1 MQNYRWFALFRKSRL
16 PTMKKSFDRFQLNG
30 GDPHPTTLDDD
41 PTIDRTISVDVHT
54 GAASSPVLSG
64 RPVRGL
70 KTTVAFGAVIGAAG
84 LGLWAYSNFT
94 ATPARPAVVP
104 PPSVAVAIPVQTN
117 VADWTDLT
125 GQFSAVNQV
134 VLRAQVS
141 GYLTEIHF
149 KDGQIVHKGDL
160 LFVIDPR
167 PYEIQLEQANAQF
180 QTASATLALANKQL
194 ERSARLNRVAVE
206 SDEHL
211 DESTQSQRAA
221 AAAIKAAEAAIHA
234 AQLNIEFTHIV
245 APFSGRVS
253 RRHVS
258 IGSLITG
265 GPGATTATELTT
277 IVSLDPIYLDF
288 DLSEADYAAYQHSAA
303 ARPSGANAVQISVDG
318 ERPWAR
324 AGDLDFL
331 DNEIDR
337 RSGTLHARATLANP
351 DMMIAPGGFARVRV
365 PLSASL
371 PQLLV
376 PDAAVGTDQ
385 SSKLV
390 MVVQDDGVVVSKPVE
405 IGPLEDHAMRV
416 ITRGL
421 LPNDRVVVQGLMRT
435 RPGMKVEPHLT
446 TVDANTNN

>member
-1 MQNYRWFALFRKSRL
+1 MQNRVIGRFGAD
-16 PTMKKSFDRFQLNG
+16 DR
-30 GDPHPTTLDDD
+30 D
-41 PTIDRTISVDVHT
+41 
-54 GAASSPVLSG
+54 AG
-64 RPVRGL
+64 RPLGAGGER
-70 KTTVAFGAVIGAAG
+70 AFGAQRGSQMNEISNWSDAEG
-84 LGLWAYSNFT
+84 LK
-94 ATPARPAVVP
+94 RPAATRSKTWAWVVGPAALALAALLWVGFSYREGGQAAAVPMP
-104 PPSVAVAIPVQTN
+104 PATVTVSTPLLREVDTRIGF
-117 VADWTDLT
+117 L
-125 GQFSAVNQV
+125 GQFSPVDRV
-134 VLRAQVS
+134 ELRAQV
-141 GYLTEIHF
+141 GGTLTELHF

-167 PYEIQLEQANAQF
+167 PYEIRLEQANAQF

-221 AAAIKAAEAAIHA
+221 AAAVKAAEAAIHA

-253 RRHVS
+253 QRHVS

-303 ARPSGANAVQISVDG
+303 ARPSGANAVQVSLDG
-318 ERPWAR
+318 ERPWSR
-324 AGDLDFL
+324 TGDLDFL

-337 RSGTLHARATLANP
+337 SSGTLHARATLANP
-351 DMMIAPGGFARVRV
+351 DLAIAPGAFARVRV
-365 PLSASL
+365 PLSA
-371 PQLLV
+371 PATELLV
-376 PDAAVGTDQ
+376 PDAAIGTDQ
-385 SSKLV
+385 AGKLV
-390 MVVQDDGVVVSKPVE
+390 MVVQDDGVVVPKPVE
-405 IGPLEDHAMRV
+405 TGPLEDHAMRV
-416 ITRGL
+416 ITHGL
-421 LPNDRVVVQGLMRT
+421 LPTDRVVVQGLMRV

-446 TVDANTNN
+446 TVDANTNS